1 LTVTEP
7 FDLPTAIALR
17 EQRGETFTALV
28 ALMQRLLAPDGCPWD
43 REQTPETLRQYVLE
57 EACEVIDAIDS
68 GSGEE
73 LKDELGDL
81 ALQIAFLSEL
91 ARERH
96 GFGPDDALRAICEK
110 LVRRHP
116 HVFAETQVSGSE
128 QVTANWEAIKAQEK
142 PRHLL
147 SGIPRSL
154 SALLRATRQSQRAA
168 QVGFDW
174 PERAGSREKV
184 GEELAELDQAIEAGD
199 RAQIQA
205 ELGDVLFALVNLAR
219 HVGVDAEL
227 ALRGTCDK
235 FERRFRHVESSVMA
249 QHGDWPRDA
258 RGKPTTGIGL
268 AELDAHWEQA
278 KAEE

>member
-1 LTVTEP
+1 MAEP
-7 FDLPTAIALR
+7 FETPRPIPLA

-28 ALMQRLLAPDGCPWD
+28 ALMQRLLGPNGCPWD

-116 HVFAETQVSGSE
+116 HVFGDTKVFDSE
-128 QVTANWEAIKAQEK
+128 QVTANWDAIKAQEK

-154 SALLRATRQSQRAA
+154 SGLLRATRVSQRAA

-174 PERAGSREKV
+174 PERAGSRDKV
-184 GEELAELDQAIEAGD
+184 SEELAELDQAIASGD
-199 RAQIQA
+199 SAEIQG

-219 HVGVDAEL
+219 HCGVDAEL
-227 ALRGTCDK
+227 ALRESCDK
-235 FERRFRHVESSVMA
+235 FGRRFHHVESSVKA
-249 QHGDWPRDA
+249 KHGDWPRSA
-258 RGKPTTGIGL
+258 KGKPTTGISL
-268 AELDAHWEQA
+268 DELDGYWEQA
-278 KAEE
+278 KAQE

>member
-1 LTVTEP
+1 VAEP
-7 FDLPTAIALR
+7 FDLPKPIPLS

-28 ALMQRLLAPDGCPWD
+28 ALMQRLLAPEGCPWD

-57 EACEVIDAIDS
+57 EACEVIDAIDANS
-68 GSGEE
+68 GDE
-73 LKDELGDL
+73 LKEELGDL

-91 ARERH
+91 GRARY

-116 HVFAETQVSGSE
+116 HVFAETQVSDSE

-154 SALLRATRQSQRAA
+154 SGLLRATRQSQRAA

-174 PERAGSREKV
+174 PERAGSRDKV
-184 GEELAELDQAIEAGD
+184 SEELAELDQAIQSGD
-199 RAQIQA
+199 TAQIQG
-205 ELGDVLFALVNLAR
+205 ELGDLLFALVNLAR
-219 HVGVDAEL
+219 HCNVDAEL
-227 ALRGTCDK
+227 ALRETCDK
-235 FERRFRHVESSVMA
+235 FERRFRHVEASVKA
-249 QHGDWPRDA
+249 RHGDWPRSA
-258 RGKPTTGIGL
+258 KGKPTTGISL
-268 AELDAHWEQA
+268 AELDGYWEQA
-278 KAEE
+278 KARE

>member
-1 LTVTEP
+1 MAEP
-7 FDLPTAIALR
+7 FEPPKPIPLA
-17 EQRGETFTALV
+17 EQRGETFMALV
-28 ALMQRLLAPDGCPWD
+28 ALMQRLLAPNGCPWD
-43 REQTPETLRQYVLE
+43 REQTPETLRRYVLE

-116 HVFAETQVSGSE
+116 HVFGDTQVSDSE
-128 QVTANWEAIKAQEK
+128 QVTANWDAIKAQEK

-154 SALLRATRQSQRAA
+154 SGLLRATGLSQRAS

-174 PERAGSREKV
+174 PERAGSRDKV
-184 GEELAELDQAIEAGD
+184 SEELAELDQAIASGEA
-199 RAQIQA
+199 AQIQA

-219 HVGVDAEL
+219 HCGVDAEL

-235 FERRFRHVESSVMA
+235 FERRFQHVESGVKA
-249 QHGDWPRDA
+249 KYGDWPRNA
-258 RGKPTTGIGL
+258 KGKPTTGISL
-268 AELDAHWEQA
+268 DELDGYWEQA
-278 KAEE
+278 KAQE

>member
-1 LTVTEP
+1 MAEP
-7 FDLPTAIALR
+7 FETPRPIPLA

-28 ALMQRLLAPDGCPWD
+28 ALMQRLLAPNGCPWD
-43 REQTPETLRQYVLE
+43 REQTPETLRPYVLE

-68 GSGEE
+68 GSAEE

-116 HVFAETQVSGSE
+116 HVFGDVQVSESE
-128 QVTANWEAIKAQEK
+128 QVTANWDAIKAQEK

-154 SALLRATRQSQRAA
+154 SGLLRATRLSQRAA

-174 PERAGSREKV
+174 PERAGSRDKV
-184 GEELAELDQAIEAGD
+184 SEELAELDQAIESGESG
-199 RAQIQA
+199 QIQA

-219 HVGVDAEL
+219 HCGVDAEL
-227 ALRGTCDK
+227 ALRETCDK
-235 FERRFRHVESSVMA
+235 FGRRFQHVESSVKA
-249 QHGDWPRDA
+249 KHGDWPRNA
-258 RGKPTTGIGL
+258 KGKPTAGISL
-268 AELDAHWEQA
+268 DELDGYWEQA
-278 KAEE
+278 KAQE

>member
-1 LTVTEP
+1 VAEP
-7 FDLPTAIALR
+7 FDVPKSIPLS
-17 EQRGETFTALV
+17 EQRGETFTALI

-43 REQTPETLRQYVLE
+43 REQTPESLRQYVLE
-57 EACEVIDAIDS
+57 EACEVIDAIDAN
-68 GSGEE
+68 SGEE
-73 LKDELGDL
+73 LKEELGDL

-91 ARERH
+91 GRTRY

-116 HVFAETQVSGSE
+116 HVFAETEVSDSE

-154 SALLRATRQSQRAA
+154 SGLLRATRQSQRAA

-174 PERAGSREKV
+174 PERAGSRAKV
-184 GEELAELDQAIEAGD
+184 SEELAELDQAITSGET
-199 RAQIQA
+199 AQIQA

-219 HVGVDAEL
+219 HCNVDAEL
-227 ALRGTCDK
+227 ALRETCDK
-235 FERRFRHVESSVMA
+235 FERRFRHVESSVKA
-249 QHGDWPRDA
+249 RHGDWPRSA
-258 RGKPTTGIGL
+258 KGKPTTGIGL
-268 AELDAHWEQA
+268 EELDGYWEQA
-278 KAEE
+278 KARE